1 MESIPS
7 PKALGKAN
15 QAPDLSPSLDSL
27 VPTFGV
33 WRGSAGFQQLSH
45 LRKQPDFPGQVLKHG
60 LLPPDLS
67 LKL

>member
-27 VPTFGV
+27 IPTFGV
-33 WRGSAGFQQLSH
+33 WRGLPATLTPEEAARLPRAGAEMWT
-45 LRKQPDFPGQVLKHG
+45 PAT
-60 LLPPDLS
+60 
-67 LKL
+67 